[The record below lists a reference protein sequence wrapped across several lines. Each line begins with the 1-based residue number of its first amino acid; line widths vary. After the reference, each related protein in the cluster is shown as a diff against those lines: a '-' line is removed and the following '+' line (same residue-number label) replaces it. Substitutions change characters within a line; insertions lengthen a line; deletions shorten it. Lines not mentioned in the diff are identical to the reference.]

1 MNLSI
6 PEKFLLLAQHPDK
19 GRLIIS
25 GLQLQYGIIG
35 ALLLQMSV
43 EERISIEN
51 DLVILKSGK
60 GKPVPLIAEIEMLIR
75 NSKKQRKLRYWVTKL
90 ARKSNKYKKA
100 ILENLASARIIR
112 IEPRKFLG
120 LIPYKNV
127 YLVNRRLRND
137 LVRQLKSSLISK
149 HELNNDQV
157 VLLGLV
163 EATKMYKVFASDS
176 GELKQIKKTLKELI
190 RENQI
195 AGTVDKTIKEVQ
207 AAIFTTII
215 VSSVV
220 TSSGSH

>member
-51 DLVILKSGK
+51 DLLILKSGK

-127 YLVNRRLRND
+127 YLVNRRLRNE
-137 LVRQLKSSLISK
+137 LVKQLKGSLMSK
-149 HELNNDQV
+149 HELTNDKV

-163 EATKMYKVFASDS
+163 EATKMYKIFASDS